1 MSTVGAM
8 KNKSTPKTR
17 SASPRPLGFPAVS
30 AVLVATPNDTDP
42 TVERLQRWV
51 TGVNSFLGHAQA
63 FLVHAFVPTL
73 KLAVLAAILFVVAKV
88 AAPHLRQRIRPV
100 QWAGLRIVPGADG
113 RYDPTAWLRFYRA
126 LYGMAAPAWKRL
138 LFGQPWIGLEY
149 RSRSGRLTARCWYP
163 HELEWLVRTAL
174 KTALP
179 NAELIPEPTP
189 TVPKR
194 PAGRSRMTLWR
205 KSLYPLAQ
213 DERGALAATAAAL
226 AEAPEGLVQITLQ
239 PDVGWERAADRRLRQ
254 LAGDQ
259 PNRGFLADV
268 ALGVLDFF
276 VELVL
281 PNRTSTARTSV
292 PKTRVAF
299 PLPPRSKA
307 TSPAWLV
314 EIRVCAWAQ
323 TAGEAK
329 YAVHAVAS
337 AYRALDGENGLR
349 PKRVRWAG
357 RFDRAVAEHGAPGG
371 RVHLA
376 AEELAQLF
384 HLPISTVPMDA
395 ARVRLG
401 PDRPLSADGSIL
413 CRLEGSSGE
422 SARIA
427 QADRR
432 HHMHVLGPTGSGKS
446 TLLLNLA
453 LQDIEAGV
461 GVGVLDPKGDLI
473 GDLVERIPSNHRD
486 RVVLIDPSQREQ
498 PVGLNVLTCP
508 DPNQREVVC
517 DGIVTIFKKT
527 YERFWGPRTDDVL
540 RAALLTLMRDPQA
553 TLCEVP
559 LLLLNRTARAQLT
572 AELDDPAGLK
582 LFWAEYEQMAP
593 GQQLQVVGPVL
604 NKLRSFL
611 LRPTLRNILGQ
622 STSTID
628 FQRIIDNNDI
638 LLVSLSKGLLGED
651 TSQLLGSFIV
661 SRLWQAALARANRL
675 KRDRPDFNLYL
686 DEFHNYLHLPQ
697 SLDEILAE
705 SRAYRLNL
713 ALANQHLGQLREST
727 QEALESNA
735 RTRVVFQCGQDD
747 ARRLARQFNPLT
759 EHQLLSLERF
769 QVAVRLCVDGR
780 TEAPFTGITEA
791 PAPSLGELNGAA
803 IARGSLAI
811 YGRSREAVESEIEA
825 RLVSVG
831 VRGGFKEMA

>member
-1 MSTVGAM
+1 MPGLGADPTQNEANGGSTDGRRTVGFPTCIQPPTSQRTVSGRSVSSVGAM
-8 KNKSTPKTR
+8 KTKSSSKTP
-17 SASPRPLGFPAVS
+17 SALPRAPGFPLAS
-30 AVLVATPNDTDP
+30 AVAMAPDTDP

-51 TGVNSFLGHAQA
+51 TGVNSFLGHVQT
-63 FLVHAFVPTL
+63 FLVRAFVPTL
-73 KLAVLAAILFVVAKV
+73 KLAVLAAILFVLAKV
-88 AAPHLRQRIRPV
+88 AAPHLRRRLRPV
-100 QWAGLRIVPGADG
+100 KWAATRIVPGAET

-138 LFGQPWIGLEY
+138 LLGQPRINFEY
-149 RSRSGRLTARCWYP
+149 RSQAGRLTARCWYP
-163 HELEWLVRTAL
+163 RELEWLIRTAL

-179 NAELIPEPTP
+179 NAELISEPTP
-189 TVPKR
+189 TVPQL

-205 KSLYPLAQ
+205 ESLYPLAE
-213 DERGALAATAAAL
+213 DDRGALAAIAAAL
-226 AEAPEGLVQITLQ
+226 VEGPEGLIQIALQ
-239 PDVGWERAADRRLRQ
+239 PDVGWERLADRRLRQ
-254 LAGDQ
+254 LSGEP

-268 ALGVLDFF
+268 AVGVLDFF

-281 PNRTSTARTSV
+281 PNRTSTAPTYV
-292 PKTRVAF
+292 PKARASS
-299 PLPPRSKA
+299 PLPPRGKA

-314 EIRVCAWAQ
+314 EIRLSTWAY

-329 YAVHAVAS
+329 YAAHAVAS

-357 RFDRAVAEHGAPGG
+357 KFDRAVAEHDAPRG
-371 RVHLA
+371 RLHLV

-384 HLPISTVPMDA
+384 HLPVSAVPMDA

-401 PDRPLSADGSIL
+401 PDRPLSAGGSIL
-413 CRLEGSSGE
+413 CRLEGSAGE
-422 SARIA
+422 PARIA

-446 TLLLNLA
+446 KLLLNLA
-453 LQDIEAGV
+453 LQDIDAGV

-473 GDLVERIPSNHRD
+473 SDLLERIPSHHRD

-540 RAALLTLMRDPQA
+540 RAALLTLRRDPKT

-559 LLLLNRTARAQLT
+559 LLLLNRTARTQLT

-628 FQRIIDNNDI
+628 FQRIIDNNCI

-651 TSQLLGSFIV
+651 TSQLLG
-661 SRLWQAALARANRL
+661 
-675 KRDRPDFNLYL
+675 
-686 DEFHNYLHLPQ
+686 
-697 SLDEILAE
+697 
-705 SRAYRLNL
+705 
-713 ALANQHLGQLREST
+713 
-727 QEALESNA
+727 
-735 RTRVVFQCGQDD
+735 
-747 ARRLARQFNPLT
+747 
-759 EHQLLSLERF
+759 
-769 QVAVRLCVDGR
+769 
-780 TEAPFTGITEA
+780 
-791 PAPSLGELNGAA
+791 
-803 IARGSLAI
+803 
-811 YGRSREAVESEIEA
+811 
-825 RLVSVG
+825 
-831 VRGGFKEMA
+831 

>member
-1 MSTVGAM
+1 MTH
-8 KNKSTPKTR
+8 
-17 SASPRPLGFPAVS
+17 SASPHPLGFPAVS
-30 AVLVATPNDTDP
+30 AMLVTTPNDTDP

-51 TGVNSFLGHAQA
+51 TGVNGFLGHVQT
-63 FLVHAFVPTL
+63 FLVHAFLPTL
-73 KLAVLAAILFVVAKV
+73 KLAVLAAILSVVTKV
-88 AAPHLRQRIRPV
+88 AAPHLRHRLRRV
-100 QWAGLRIVPGADG
+100 QWASLRIVPGAET

-138 LFGQPWIGLEY
+138 LFGQPWIGLEF
-149 RSRSGRLTARCWYP
+149 RSRAGRLTARCWYP
-163 HELEWLVRTAL
+163 RELEWLIRTAL

-179 NAELIPEPTP
+179 TAELIPEPTP
-189 TVPKR
+189 TVPQL
-194 PAGRSRMTLWR
+194 PAGRSRITLWR
-205 KSLYPLAQ
+205 ESLYPLAQ
-213 DERGALAATAAAL
+213 DDRGALAAIAAAL
-226 AEAPEGLVQITLQ
+226 VEAPEGLIQIALQ
-239 PDVGWERAADRRLRQ
+239 PDVGWERSADRRVRQ
-254 LAGDQ
+254 LAGEP

-268 ALGVLDFF
+268 AFLVLDFF
-276 VELVL
+276 VDLVL
-281 PNRTSTARTSV
+281 PNRTSMA
-292 PKTRVAF
+292 PPPLTRPRFAF
-299 PLPPRSKA
+299 PEPPRSKA
-307 TSPAWLV
+307 ISPAWLV
-314 EIRVCAWAQ
+314 EIRLCVWAE

-337 AYRALDGENGLR
+337 AHRALDGENGLR
-349 PKRVRWAG
+349 PKRVRWAAG
-357 RFDRAVAEHGAPGG
+357 FDRAVAEHAAPGG
-371 RVHLA
+371 QLHLV
-376 AEELAQLF
+376 AEELIQMF

-413 CRLEGSSGE
+413 CRLEGSTGE
-422 SARIA
+422 PARIA

-432 HHMHVLGPTGSGKS
+432 HHLHVLGPTGSGKS

-453 LQDIEAGV
+453 LQDIDAGI

-473 GDLVERIPSNHRD
+473 ADLLERIPSRHRD

-540 RAALLTLMRDPQA
+540 RAALLTLMRDPRA

-628 FQRIIDNNDI
+628 FQRIIDNNCI

-705 SRAYRLNL
+705 SRAYHLNL
-713 ALANQHLGQLREST
+713 TLANQHLGQLREST
-727 QEALESNA
+727 KEALESNA

-747 ARRLARQFNPLT
+747 ARHLARQFNPLT
-759 EHQLLSLERF
+759 DHDLLSLERF

-780 TEAPFTGITEA
+780 TETPFTGITDA
-791 PAPSLGELNGAA
+791 ALPSLGELNAA
-803 IARGSLAI
+803 SLARASLAV
-811 YGRSREAVESEIEA
+811 YGRPRETVEAEIEA
-825 RLVSVG
+825 RLVAAG

>member
-1 MSTVGAM
+1 
-8 KNKSTPKTR
+8 
-17 SASPRPLGFPAVS
+17 
-30 AVLVATPNDTDP
+30 
-42 TVERLQRWV
+42 
-51 TGVNSFLGHAQA
+51 
-63 FLVHAFVPTL
+63 
-73 KLAVLAAILFVVAKV
+73 
-88 AAPHLRQRIRPV
+88 
-100 QWAGLRIVPGADG
+100 
-113 RYDPTAWLRFYRA
+113 
-126 LYGMAAPAWKRL
+126 
-138 LFGQPWIGLEY
+138 
-149 RSRSGRLTARCWYP
+149 
-163 HELEWLVRTAL
+163 
-174 KTALP
+174 
-179 NAELIPEPTP
+179 
-189 TVPKR
+189 
-194 PAGRSRMTLWR
+194 
-205 KSLYPLAQ
+205 
-213 DERGALAATAAAL
+213 
-226 AEAPEGLVQITLQ
+226 
-239 PDVGWERAADRRLRQ
+239 
-254 LAGDQ
+254 
-259 PNRGFLADV
+259 
-268 ALGVLDFF
+268 
-276 VELVL
+276 
-281 PNRTSTARTSV
+281 
-292 PKTRVAF
+292 
-299 PLPPRSKA
+299 
-307 TSPAWLV
+307 
-314 EIRVCAWAQ
+314 
-323 TAGEAK
+323 
-329 YAVHAVAS
+329 
-337 AYRALDGENGLR
+337 
-349 PKRVRWAG
+349 
-357 RFDRAVAEHGAPGG
+357 
-371 RVHLA
+371 
-376 AEELAQLF
+376 
-384 HLPISTVPMDA
+384 
-395 ARVRLG
+395 
-401 PDRPLSADGSIL
+401 
-413 CRLEGSSGE
+413 
-422 SARIA
+422 
-427 QADRR
+427 
-432 HHMHVLGPTGSGKS
+432 MHVLGPTGSGKS

-473 GDLVERIPSNHRD
+473 SDLLERIPGRHRD

-540 RAALLTLMRDPQA
+540 RAALLTLMRDPEA

-628 FQRIIDNNDI
+628 FQRIIDNNCI

-675 KRDRPDFNLYL
+675 KLDRPDFNLYL

-713 ALANQHLGQLREST
+713 TLANQHLGQLREST

-759 EHQLLSLERF
+759 DHQLLSLERF

-791 PAPSLGELNGAA
+791 PPPSLGELNAA
-803 IARGSLAI
+803 ALARGSLAI

>member
-1 MSTVGAM
+1 VSSVGAM
-8 KNKSTPKTR
+8 KTKSSSKTP
-17 SASPRPLGFPAVS
+17 SASPHTRGFPLAS
-30 AVLVATPNDTDP
+30 AILATAPDTDP

-51 TGVNSFLGHAQA
+51 TGVNSLLGHVQT
-63 FLVHAFVPTL
+63 FLVRAFVPTL
-73 KLAVLAAILFVVAKV
+73 KLAVLAAVFVVLAKV
-88 AAPHLRQRIRPV
+88 AGPHLRRRLRPV
-100 QWAGLRIVPGADG
+100 KWAALRIVPGAET

-138 LFGQPWIGLEY
+138 LFGQPWIGIEY
-149 RSRSGRLTARCWYP
+149 RSRAGRLTARCWYP
-163 HELEWLVRTAL
+163 RELEWLIRTAL

-189 TVPKR
+189 TAPQL

-205 KSLYPLAQ
+205 ESLYPLAQ
-213 DERGALAATAAAL
+213 DDRGALAAIAAAL
-226 AEAPEGLVQITLQ
+226 AEAPEGLIQIALQ
-239 PDVGWERAADRRLRQ
+239 PDVSWERLADRRLRQ
-254 LAGDQ
+254 LSGEP
-259 PNRGFLADV
+259 PNRSFLADV
-268 ALGVLDFF
+268 AVGVLDFF

-281 PNRTSTARTSV
+281 PNRTSTAPTSV
-292 PKTRVAF
+292 PKARASF
-299 PLPPRSKA
+299 PLPPRGKA

-314 EIRVCAWAQ
+314 EIRVCAWTQ

-349 PKRVRWAG
+349 PKRVRWAA

-371 RVHLA
+371 RLHLV
-376 AEELAQLF
+376 AEELTQVF

-413 CRLEGSSGE
+413 CRLEGATGE
-422 SARIA
+422 PARIA

-473 GDLVERIPSNHRD
+473 SDLLERIPSHHRD

-540 RAALLTLMRDPQA
+540 RAALLTLMRDPKA

-559 LLLLNRTARAQLT
+559 LLLLNRAARAQLT

-628 FQRIIDNNDI
+628 FQRIIDNNCI

-661 SRLWQAALARANRL
+661 SRLWQAALTRANRL
-675 KRDRPDFNLYL
+675 KVDRPDFNLYL

-697 SLDEILAE
+697 SLDDILAE
-705 SRAYRLNL
+705 SRAYHLNL
-713 ALANQHLGQLREST
+713 TLANQHLGQLRDST
-727 QEALESNA
+727 QEALDSNA

-759 EHQLLSLERF
+759 DHQLLSLERF

-791 PAPSLGELNGAA
+791 PPPSLGELNTAA
-803 IARGSLAI
+803 LARGSLAI

>member
-1 MSTVGAM
+1 MKTTSRSMTPLQLRSVST
-8 KNKSTPKTR
+8 
-17 SASPRPLGFPAVS
+17 L
-30 AVLVATPNDTDP
+30 LVIAPEDANR
-42 TVERLQRWV
+42 TVDHLQRWV
-51 TGVNSFLGHAQA
+51 TGVNSFLGHVQA
-63 FLVHAFVPTL
+63 LLVHAFLPAL
-73 KLAVLAAILFVVAKV
+73 KLAVLAAVVFVLAKV
-88 AAPHLRQRIRPV
+88 AGPHLRRRLSPV
-100 QWAGLRIVPGADG
+100 RWAALRIVPGAES

-138 LFGQPWIGLEY
+138 LFGQPWIGFEY
-149 RSRSGRLTARCWYP
+149 RGRAGRLTARCWYP
-163 HELEWLVRTAL
+163 SELGWLIRTAL

-179 NAELIPEPTP
+179 TAELIPEPNQTLP
-189 TVPKR
+189 QL

-205 KSLYPLAQ
+205 ESLYPLAE
-213 DERGALAATAAAL
+213 DDHGALVAIAAAL
-226 AEAPEGLVQITLQ
+226 AEAPEGLIQIALQ
-239 PDVGWERAADRRLRQ
+239 PDVGWEKAADRRLRQ
-254 LAGDQ
+254 LSGET

-268 ALGVLDFF
+268 AVGVLDFF
-276 VELVL
+276 PELVL
-281 PNRTSTARTSV
+281 PNRTSTAALPL
-292 PKTRVAF
+292 PKPYVAL

-307 TSPAWLV
+307 ISPAWLV
-314 EIRVCAWAQ
+314 EIRLCAWAE

-349 PKRVRWAG
+349 PKRVRWSG
-357 RFDRAVAEHGAPGG
+357 GFDRAVAEHGAPGG
-371 RVHLA
+371 RRHLV
-376 AEELAQLF
+376 AEELTQLF
-384 HLPISTVPMDA
+384 HLPISAVPMDA

-401 PDRPLSADGSIL
+401 PDRPLFADGSIL
-413 CRLEGSSGE
+413 CRLEGTTGE
-422 SARIA
+422 PARIA

-432 HHMHVLGPTGSGKS
+432 HHMHVLGPTGSGKT
-446 TLLLNLA
+446 TLLLNLT
-453 LQDIEAGV
+453 LQDIDAGI

-473 GDLVERIPSNHRD
+473 TDLLERIPSRHRD
-486 RVVLIDPSQREQ
+486 RLVLIDPSQREQ

-559 LLLLNRTARAQLT
+559 LLLLNRTARAQFT
-572 AELDDPAGLK
+572 VKLDDPAGLK
-582 LFWAEYEQMAP
+582 LFWTEYEQMAP
-593 GQQLQVVGPVL
+593 GQQLQVIGPVL

-628 FQRIIDNNDI
+628 FQQIIDNNRI

-675 KRDRPDFNLYL
+675 KMNRPDFNLYL

-697 SLDEILAE
+697 SLDDILAE
-705 SRAYRLNL
+705 SRAYHLNL
-713 ALANQHLGQLREST
+713 TLANQHLGQLRDST
-727 QEALESNA
+727 REALESNA
-735 RTRVVFQCGQDD
+735 RTRVVFQCGEDD
-747 ARRLARQFNPLT
+747 AHRLARQFSPLT
-759 EHQLLSLERF
+759 DHQLLSLGRF
-769 QVAVRLCVDGR
+769 QIAVRLCVDGR
-780 TEAPFTGITEA
+780 TDAPFTGITEG
-791 PAPSLGELNGAA
+791 PPPSLGELNAA
-803 IARGSLAI
+803 ALARASLAV
-811 YGRSREAVESEIEA
+811 YGRSREAVESEIET
-825 RLVSVG
+825 RLASVG